1 MIILKIAWKNIW
13 RKKIRSL
20 VVLMAIISGLSGGLV
35 GVAFASGYVKQ
46 LVDSVVQMEASHIMM
61 QADSFYINHDLCYY
75 LNNTDELVNK
85 LKSHKQIESAS
96 GRLKVLGNINSAH
109 ASAGVSLI
117 GVNPETEK
125 AVFRLHEIIPDS
137 CGSYFNTNTRNP
149 IIIGRALADNLN
161 VDLNSRLVATFQSID
176 GELVSTVFRVAG
188 IFVVDNKMFEKTE
201 VFVYKEE
208 LAQLAGLDV
217 DVSHEIAIKLSGNLS
232 AVSNT
237 LNNLE
242 NENPQY
248 RFFPWYTLRPEVG
261 ILHTYIG
268 LLIGILIGI
277 ILTALSLGILNT
289 MLMVVLERRQ
299 EFGMLRAI
307 GMNDNKVFWMVVA
320 ETVLLMITGAFISM
334 IISWLIINWLAET
347 GVFIGFSTA
356 SIFDTNGGLERLYPV
371 LEWPQYIKVALM
383 VIITGI
389 LSAIYPACKVL
400 QMNPA
405 DAVRRLN

>member
-13 RKKIRSL
+13 RKRIRSL
-20 VVLMAIISGLSGGLV
+20 VVLMAIISGLSGGLI

-46 LVDSVVQMEASHIMM
+46 LVDSVVQMETSHIMM
-61 QADSFYINHDLCYY
+61 QADSFYINQDLCYY
-75 LNNTDELVNK
+75 LNNTDILIERLQ
-85 LKSHKQIESAS
+85 SHKQIESVS

-109 ASAGVSLI
+109 ASTGVSLI

-137 CGSYFNTNTRNP
+137 SGGYFNTNTRNP

-208 LAQLAGLDV
+208 LAQLTGLDV

-232 AVSNT
+232 AVSNI
-237 LNNLE
+237 LKNLE
-242 NENPQY
+242 KENPQY
-248 RFFPWYTLRPEVG
+248 RFFPWNTLRPEVG

-268 LLIGILIGI
+268 LLIGILVGI

-320 ETVLLMITGAFISM
+320 ETVFLMITGAFISM
-334 IISWLIINWLAET
+334 IISWIIINWLADT

-356 SIFDTNGGLERLYPV
+356 SVFDTNGGLERLYPV
-371 LEWPQYIKVALM
+371 LEWPQYVKVALM

-389 LSAIYPACKVL
+389 LSAIYPARKIL
-400 QMNPA
+400 KMNPA